1 MKRKKNMLFPIGV
14 LTSGGDS
21 PGMNA
26 AIRAVV
32 RNGIDKNLL
41 IYGIYNG
48 YEGLIKGEIEEM
60 EMSSVSG
67 IINRGGTILRSGRS
81 EEFYKMSGMN
91 KAHDTCLRFGIEG
104 LIVIGGDGSI
114 KGADE
119 FHKNFSINIVCVPA
133 SIDNDIYGTE
143 HSIGYDTAINT
154 VVSSLD
160 RVRDTAES
168 HERVFIVEVMGR
180 NCGAI
185 ASAVA
190 LASGAEYVLV
200 PEEKIDIEALI
211 LSIIHGYERHKRS
224 FIVVVAEGAA
234 SAYDIA
240 KKIEKRT
247 NRETRILV
255 LGHLQRGGPPTAYD
269 RILGSQYGAK
279 AIDVLLKGEK
289 ASFIG
294 IECDKIIVKQLSEVA
309 GKTNP
314 YPKEYYSLSMIL
326 GR

>member
-1 MKRKKNMLFPIGV
+1 MLFPIGV

-48 YEGLIKGEIEEM
+48 YQGLISGNIEEM
-60 EMSSVSG
+60 SMSSVSG
-67 IINRGGTILRSGRS
+67 IINRGGTILRAGRS
-81 EEFYKMSGMN
+81 DEFFKMSGMK
-91 KAHDTCLRFGIEG
+91 KAYNTCLKFGIEG
-104 LIVIGGDGSI
+104 LIIIGGDGSI

-119 FHKNFSINIVCVPA
+119 FHRNFKINIVCVPA
-133 SIDNDIYGTE
+133 SIDNDISGTE
-143 HSIGYDTAINT
+143 HSLGYDTAVNT
-154 VVSSLD
+154 AVASLD

-168 HERVFIVEVMGR
+168 HERIFVVEVMGR
-180 NCGAI
+180 DCGTI

-200 PEEKIDIEALI
+200 PEEKFNIEGLID
-211 LSIIHGYERHKRS
+211 SINHGYERHKRS
-224 FIVVVAEGAA
+224 FIVVIAEGAG

-240 KKIEKRT
+240 KKIENRT
-247 NRETRILV
+247 KRETRVLV

-294 IECDKIIVKQLSEVA
+294 IECDNIIVKPLSDVA
-309 GKTNP
+309 GKKNL
-314 YPKEYYSLSMIL
+314 YPKQYYNLAMIL